1 MKFYRCGHCGNI
13 MTLLTS
19 GGVPVICC
27 GEKKRQ
33 MRAGSVEASLEKHIP
48 VYSVEKQIVRVQIGD
63 APHPMEQEHWIEWIV
78 LETNYG
84 YSVRHLYPGNKPE
97 AVFALVQGET
107 VKGIY
112 EYCNIHGLWSR

>member
-27 GEKKRQ
+27 GEKMRQ

-48 VYSVEKQIVRVQIGD
+48 VYSVEKQIVRVQIGV